1 MTSTNW
7 LRYRDG
13 QAADSSTGAATTNI
27 AGKEVETSI
36 TFTDG
41 VITSTT
47 GTKVTFVNNSSLTSN
62 LNNGI
67 YAGFCKPGTSTQ
79 WNATETEGK
88 YLTIS
93 VYVATLSGTQS
104 FKIGYYHGRKA
115 GFASRGSD
123 TYSPDF
129 TATTTPQR
137 FTFTVKAEPST
148 TVDVGKPEIQP
159 NINISQPFGTING
172 GSVVVWGAQVEE
184 GRTANPLISTT
195 TTALS
200 VIRTE
205 TQSHGTLNFS
215 TISSPILLDSDT
227 NSDTIYFNIATNSIT
242 NSYLATMADNTVKVG
257 TGSTNANNTPQ
268 DLAISSNSVLGRVGN
283 GDLKSVSA
291 SELATMIGANYFT
304 SVQTD
309 SGTVYPA
316 ETNVIKLKG
325 GSGIT
330 VTEST
335 NHEIIITNTGGTGGT
350 GSLSLIGDWNGS
362 SSDNSVSS
370 KEKLY
375 FGDSDLQYTVSSLS
389 GDSFAALVTS
399 TINWNGLTTQTSAG
413 AGFLYGKGS
422 GPQTDRAS
430 VTTSFEPIGNG
441 AYSAGIS
448 KSFIPVIDGSTDTL
462 SYVKRALSQT
472 DTIDRVLGFKSDG
485 TLVATNNFISSLS
498 FVNITGLTPSGGQI
512 TAGDI
517 VRFNSLSSSTG
528 FYFGESNNLGFYM
541 DDEGSNGIS
550 NFILATGDS
559 PTWSSTNDDYVA
571 SLIIGARNLST
582 TNGGSFTVGKADD
595 VPTTTAIKARVFGT
609 SSQWANLSVSSG
621 YSPRICM
628 PNFLIG
634 TGPTSSSSSLSVG
647 TLLRSDTSNNSL
659 TFTNYNFTTTG
670 TTRTIEKDRST
681 RIGLE
686 VLAVSS
692 STAQTA
698 YGSTQNTAYIT
709 HTYVP
714 TTLNNNKVDEFA
726 VVDGDKKS
734 YKYLIQA
741 TNSSGDF
748 YTTELLVQVKR
759 SGSTYTTNLIQY
771 ASTTTN
777 PTLAVNFS
785 ISATGSTAT
794 ITHDKANGTLDIKL
808 LKYEI

>member
-1 MTSTNW
+1 MPALSQS
-7 LRYRDG
+7 L
-13 QAADSSTGAATTNI
+13 
-27 AGKEVETSI
+27 
-36 TFTDG
+36 TFT
-41 VITSTT
+41 
-47 GTKVTFVNNSSLTSN
+47 VNS
-62 LNNGI
+62 
-67 YAGFCKPGTSTQ
+67 
-79 WNATETEGK
+79 
-88 YLTIS
+88 
-93 VYVATLSGTQS
+93 
-104 FKIGYYHGRKA
+104 
-115 GFASRGSD
+115 
-123 TYSPDF
+123 
-129 TATTTPQR
+129 TTPQR
-137 FTFTVKAEPST
+137 FTWTFTAYTPSSGT
-148 TVDVGKPEIQP
+148 SYAP
-159 NINISQPFGTING
+159 NIAFGNG
-172 GSVVVWGAQVEE
+172 EGYSSEHVVLWGAQIEE
-184 GRTANPLISTT
+184 GTSATALITTT
-195 TTALS
+195 TTAS
-200 VIRTE
+200 TVTSIRTDTITE
-205 TQSHGTLNFS
+205 SHGTLNFS

-304 SVQTD
+304 SVETD

-335 NHEIIITNTGGTGGT
+335 NHEIIITNTGGASGT

-362 SSDNSVSS
+362 SSDNSVTS

-389 GDSFAALVTS
+389 GDSLAALVTS

-430 VTTSFEPIGNG
+430 ITTSFEPIGNG
-441 AYSAGIS
+441 AYSAGTS

-485 TLVATNNFISSLS
+485 TLVSTDKFVNTITFANISNLTFGVSGGAGTLTASTTAPVTFPFIQSSNGVYFGPSSSLGLVMQDGGS
-498 FVNITGLTPSGGQI
+498 DGKSDFTLATSDSLATTWTSGSYVTSMYLAGWSLSGSSYSASTSSQIKTRYFGTTGTWVNI
-512 TAGDI
+512 
-517 VRFNSLSSSTG
+517 
-528 FYFGESNNLGFYM
+528 
-541 DDEGSNGIS
+541 
-550 NFILATGDS
+550 
-559 PTWSSTNDDYVA
+559 
-571 SLIIGARNLST
+571 ST
-582 TNGGSFTVGKADD
+582 TN
-595 VPTTTAIKARVFGT
+595 
-609 SSQWANLSVSSG
+609 
-621 YSPRICM
+621 SPRICM

-634 TGPTSSSSSLSVG
+634 DGPTSSSSSLSVG
-647 TLLRSDTSNNSL
+647 TLLRNDTTNNSL

-692 STAQTA
+692 GTAQTA

-714 TTLNNNKVDEFA
+714 KSTGSVEVDTFTIP
-726 VVDGDKKS
+726 GSNKS
-734 YKYLIQA
+734 YKYFVHAQLA
-741 TNSSGDF
+741 TGEF
-748 YTTELLVQVKR
+748 YTTELLVQVKT
-759 SGSTYTTNLIQY
+759 SGTVNIMQY
-771 ASTTTN
+771 ASSTTSSSLTVTYTARITGGN
-777 PTLAVNFS
+777 VYIEYGTA
-785 ISATGSTAT
+785 SA
-794 ITHDKANGTLDIKL
+794 GTLDIKL
-808 LKYEI
+808 IKYEV